1 MERRA
6 GLIESFKSVSL
17 LCLTSDIWPGSA
29 KEDYHS
35 VVAHYVST
43 DWELEK
49 RVIELRLIY
58 VSHSGINIAERIE
71 FVFLNLV

>member
-29 KEDYHS
+29 KEDDHS

-49 RVIELRLIY
+49 RVMELRLIY